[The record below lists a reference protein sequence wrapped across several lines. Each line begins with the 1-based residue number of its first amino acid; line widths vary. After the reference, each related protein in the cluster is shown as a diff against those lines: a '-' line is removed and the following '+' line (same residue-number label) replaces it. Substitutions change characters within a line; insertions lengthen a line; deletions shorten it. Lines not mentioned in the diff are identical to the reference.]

1 MVLVSCP
8 QVEMRAGGLADGKSD
23 SVMESTL
30 LCGALVYPGVETA
43 SDLQLIFQFIH

>member
-8 QVEMRAGGLADGKSD
+8 QVMRASGLADGKAD

-30 LCGALVYPGVETA
+30 LCSALVYPGVETA
-43 SDLQLIFQFIH
+43 SDLQLVFQFIH